1 MHDVISMFGFP
12 FATCAVISCGFSW
25 LGLHVIRREILFI
38 DIAFAQIIAAGAIA
52 AHVLFGLHLDS
63 CALKAVVMLCVAAAS
78 LFFALVRRQNT
89 GLCLEAVIGISYA
102 LAAACALFL
111 VGNSPGGHT
120 HIFTMLSGSIL
131 WIKPEQVATLAPV
144 IAGMIGVALLLGKSF
159 AELSQ
164 TYEKDNE
171 KSVRFFLLDILFYL
185 IAGTVIAV
193 AVNAVGVVLVFTL
206 LIFPAT
212 TSVLLVE
219 GWVKRWMLGWAL
231 SLIATVAG
239 MLFSSRLDFSVGPSI
254 ALMLGIIVAAASV
267 ARRVKRRK

>member
-1 MHDVISMFGFP
+1 MFGFP
-12 FATCAVISCGFSW
+12 FVACAIISFGFSW
-25 LGLHVIRREILFI
+25 LGLHVIRREIIFI

-52 AHVLFGLHLDS
+52 AHVLFGLHHDS
-63 CALKAVVMLCVAAAS
+63 LALKAIVMLCVAVAS
-78 LFFALVRRQNT
+78 LFFALVRRQDT

-102 LAAACALFL
+102 LAAALALFL

-131 WIKPEQVATLAPV
+131 WIKPEQLATLVPV
-144 IAGMIGVALLLGKSF
+144 IACMIGVALLLGKSF

-164 TYEKDNE
+164 TYETGNE
-171 KSVRFFLLDILFYL
+171 NNLRSFLLDVLFYL
-185 IAGTVIAV
+185 VAGTVIAV

-219 GWVKRWMLGWAL
+219 GWVKRWMLGWTL
-231 SLIATVAG
+231 SLIATLAG
-239 MLFSSRLDFSVGPSI
+239 MLFASRLDFSVGPSI
-254 ALMLGIIVAAASV
+254 ALMLGIIVTATSAINT
-267 ARRVKRRK
+267 VKRQKSG